1 MASGKTSR
9 YRAKL
14 KAKKNKE
21 RNRKAGMMKVKRPG
35 GRLKYA
41 KSKDQRRHIGIR

>member
-1 MASGKTSR
+1 MNCEEDVMKKTAR

-21 RNRKAGMMKVKRPG
+21 RLRKKGLLKVRTPG
-35 GRLKYA
+35 GKMKRIKRKT
-41 KSKDQRRHIGIR
+41 KSI